1 MAFKAYSI
9 WSEMIDEIFKNIH
22 LFGCDIV
29 ERYGK
34 ITATIET
41 LFLLIELIFPI
52 PTVLG
57 NMTWY
62 EMMFWDKR
70 KESLPPLLISGVSS
84 QDSQVMQTFANLH
97 ILSTLVTLATHL
109 LVIYTHL
116 NKVYQ
121 TQRNKKYISPQQIS
135 SQPPWIEHIQ
145 LLHSCI
151 PASHRV

>member
-22 LFGCDIV
+22 LFGCDVV

-62 EMMFWDKR
+62 QMMFWNKG

-84 QDSQVMQTFANLH
+84 QDSQVMQAFANLH
-97 ILSTLVTLATHL
+97 ILSSLMTLATHL
-109 LVIYTHL
+109 LVIYTQL

-121 TQRNKKYISPQQIS
+121 TQKNKKIFHLNES
-135 SQPPWIEHIQ
+135 
-145 LLHSCI
+145 LHSLF
-151 PASHRV
+151 R

>member
-22 LFGCDIV
+22 LFGCDVV

-41 LFLLIELIFPI
+41 LLLLIELIFPI

-62 EMMFWDKR
+62 QMMFWNER

-84 QDSQVMQTFANLH
+84 QDSQVMQAFANLH
-97 ILSTLVTLATHL
+97 ILSSLMTLATHL
-109 LVIYTHL
+109 LVIYTLL
-116 NKVYQ
+116 NKDYQ
-121 TQRNKKYISPQQIS
+121 TQRNKTKNISPQRIS
-135 SQPPWIEHIQ
+135 SQP
-145 LLHSCI
+145 L
-151 PASHRV
+151 

>member
-22 LFGCDIV
+22 LFGCDVV

-62 EMMFWDKR
+62 EMMFWNKG

-84 QDSQVMQTFANLH
+84 QDSQVMQAFANLH
-97 ILSTLVTLATHL
+97 ILSSLMTLATHL
-109 LVIYTHL
+109 LVIYTQL

-121 TQRNKKYISPQQIS
+121 TQKNKKIFHLNES
-135 SQPPWIEHIQ
+135 
-145 LLHSCI
+145 LHSLF
-151 PASHRV
+151 R

>member
-57 NMTWY
+57 NMTRY
-62 EMMFWDKR
+62 QMMFWNKG

-84 QDSQVMQTFANLH
+84 QDSQVMQAFANLN
-97 ILSTLVTLATHL
+97 ILSSLMTLATHL
-109 LVIYTHL
+109 LVIYTQL

-121 TQRNKKYISPQQIS
+121 TQRNKKKYLTSTNLFTASLDRTYPA
-135 SQPPWIEHIQ
+135 PP
-145 LLHSCI
+145 LMYPCFT
-151 PASHRV
+151 

>member
-84 QDSQVMQTFANLH
+84 QDSQVMQAFANLN
-97 ILSTLVTLATHL
+97 ILSSLMTLPTHL
-109 LVIYTHL
+109 LVIYTQLKTKEAEKQKKIFYL
-116 NKVYQ
+116 NE
-121 TQRNKKYISPQQIS
+121 S
-135 SQPPWIEHIQ
+135 
-145 LLHSCI
+145 LHSLLG
-151 PASHRV
+151 